1 MSDESS
7 IQKRKYTSLKTLSSR
22 GFLYCTDIHSK
33 KPMSSNTSDIHHLE
47 NFDQFENMSIY
58 VNSTSITYFVKNT
71 LPKINHRF
79 FLVSGDADEEV
90 PREVLNEE
98 ELQRLL
104 SNPYLICWFAQNLC
118 RVDHKKVKHL
128 PIGLDYHTIDNE
140 HDHWW
145 RMHTEGVTPIE
156 QEKLLLSYRK
166 KAKPLIERNCH
177 IWSNCHFRPDRYGQ
191 RNDASRIIPTGLIH
205 FEPVYLNRG
214 QCWERSTSN
223 AFVLSPFG
231 NGFDCHRTWE
241 TLMLGSIP
249 IVKSPQFEKMFEG
262 LPVLMVERWEDIT
275 LELLEKTQKEF
286 ADKEWKWEKL
296 SLSYW
301 TNQWHWHLK

>member
-1 MSDESS
+1 MSEESS
-7 IQKRKYTSLKTLSSR
+7 IQERKYTSLKNVNSR
-22 GFLYCTDIHSK
+22 GFLYFTDIHSK
-33 KPMSSNTSDIHHLE
+33 HPMSSNNSDIHHLE
-47 NFDQFENMSIY
+47 NFEQFNQMSIY
-58 VNSTSITYFVKNT
+58 VNSTSINYFVTNT

-98 ELQRLL
+98 QLQGVL

-118 RVDHKKVKHL
+118 RLDHKKVKHL
-128 PIGLDYHTIDNE
+128 PIGLDFHTIDNE
-140 HDHWW
+140 PDHWW
-145 RMHTEGVTPIE
+145 KMHLEGSTPHE
-156 QEKLLLSYRK
+156 QEELLLSYRK
-166 KAKPLIERNCH
+166 KGKPLIERKCH
-177 IWSNCHFRPDRYGQ
+177 IWSNCHHRLDRYGQ
-191 RNDASRIIPTGLIH
+191 RENSINIIPRHIISW
-205 FEPVYLNRG
+205 EPDYLNRG
-214 QCWERSTSN
+214 QCWEKTIAN

-241 TLMLGSIP
+241 TLLLGSIP

-301 TNQWHWHLK
+301 SNQWQSHLK